1 MAARLV
7 PQLRRR
13 VGRTARSIS
22 GRLGATGLWEGA
34 SRSRPIQRNYES
46 VGGRPRPG
54 VIDLKEI
61 PLQPWAQ
68 ALLDARHARYL
79 ADEPYTR
86 CKPSP
91 AARSFGT
98 AYGIELM
105 NIPGTDR
112 IYLFQTGGAHSYR
125 VIYIDGRTHPT
136 SVEPSA
142 FGHSIGWW
150 EGDTLF
156 IDTVGI
162 DESAW
167 LERWAMPHT
176 DRLHT
181 IERVTRL
188 DLNTLKYELTV
199 DDPGA
204 YTAQWTSGYTLR
216 WTPNLE
222 TFEYSLSGEQLWPA
236 DDGRRRRR
244 RDAHEPRRPLG
255 AHSTNAGAFGSFACV
270 AMSCSIQ
277 SSALFCL
284 MNVSIFFLDA
294 ADCSALNSN
303 VGVLPVARSS
313 G

>member
-1 MAARLV
+1 
-7 PQLRRR
+7 
-13 VGRTARSIS
+13 
-22 GRLGATGLWEGA
+22 
-34 SRSRPIQRNYES
+34 
-46 VGGRPRPG
+46 
-54 VIDLKEI
+54 
-61 PLQPWAQ
+61 
-68 ALLDARHARYL
+68 
-79 ADEPYTR
+79 
-86 CKPSP
+86 
-91 AARSFGT
+91 
-98 AYGIELM
+98 M

-125 VIYIDGRTHPT
+125 VIYLDGRSHPAK
-136 SVEPSA
+136 VDPSP

-150 EGDTLF
+150 EGDTLV

-222 TFEYSLSGEQLWPA
+222 TFEYVCQENNYGPQMMVGVEGGETRTS
-236 DDGRRRRR
+236 RRRAVGSLPGGLELKSGLALADGS
-244 RDAHEPRRPLG
+244 RDE
-255 AHSTNAGAFGSFACV
+255 
-270 AMSCSIQ
+270 
-277 SSALFCL
+277 
-284 MNVSIFFLDA
+284 DA
-294 ADCSALNSN
+294 QKDRLRCI
-303 VGVLPVARSS
+303 
-313 G
+313 